1 MILSTSQNK
10 VLNCSN
16 APKAFFSEELDVLL
30 NITSTLAKEERRI
43 QEVPSF
49 FKKRRNKIL
58 ENGNDESKTPIK
70 ILKSQK

>member
-1 MILSTSQNK
+1 M
-10 VLNCSN
+10 
-16 APKAFFSEELDVLL
+16 LL